1 MGANKDMTRKGTSAA
16 ERPGLFKRMAEDVR
30 AAVERDPAAPN
41 AFVVLTSYPGV
52 HAIWAHR
59 AEHWLWKHGFKW
71 LARFGSQITRFVTG
85 IEIHP
90 GADLGRRLFI
100 DHGMGIVIG
109 ETAVVGDDVT
119 LYHGVTLGGTSLE
132 KVKRHPTLQSCVVV
146 GAGAKVLGDIT
157 VGSHSRIGANAVV
170 VKDVPPQS
178 VVVGV
183 PGQII
188 RRRHL
193 MDEHQTDLL
202 HSEMP
207 DAVVSNLKE
216 LMERL
221 ARIEARL
228 EIHSDQLSQIELN
241 SEGVWEY
248 SDSQDYVIC
257 WLKRLGEHSARLIV
271 SIKSLCLVLFRFP
284 FVDQDFAID
293 SRKHDQHHH
302 AAENRDA
309 VNVDHRGWNLFG
321 SERVLPQRFGRPGG
335 CGC

>member
-1 MGANKDMTRKGTSAA
+1 MEAS
-16 ERPGLFKRMAEDVR
+16 ERMPCESIPVKQNLDIFSLMAEDVR
-30 AAVERDPAAPN
+30 AAVERDPAAVN
-41 AFVVLTSYPGV
+41 AFVVLTSYPGI

-59 AEHWLWKHGFKW
+59 VEHWFWKHGFKW
-71 LARFGSQITRFVTG
+71 LARAGSQITRFFTG

-90 GADLGRRLFI
+90 GASLGRRVFI

-109 ETAVVGDDVT
+109 ETAIVGDDVT

-132 KVKRHPTLQSCVVV
+132 KIKRHPTLQNCVVV

-157 VGSHSRIGANAVV
+157 IGSHSRIGANAVV

-241 SEGVWEY
+241 AEGVWEY
-248 SDSQDYVIC
+248 SDSQDYVI
-257 WLKRLGEHSARLIV
+257 
-271 SIKSLCLVLFRFP
+271 
-284 FVDQDFAID
+284 
-293 SRKHDQHHH
+293 
-302 AAENRDA
+302 
-309 VNVDHRGWNLFG
+309 
-321 SERVLPQRFGRPGG
+321 
-335 CGC
+335 